1 MHAIHNTLT
10 SLIKEAFILKKIELI
25 QEENKKNKEND
36 FLYISEIKVQA
47 EQGELFLLS

>member
-25 QEENKKNKEND
+25 NDEKTKKNEKD
-36 FLYISEIKVQA
+36 FLYIS
-47 EQGELFLLS
+47 

>member
-25 QEENKKNKEND
+25 RDEKDKKQEKD
-36 FLYISEIKVQA
+36 FLYIS
-47 EQGELFLLS
+47 